1 MKGFDCGLFP
11 NTYKKGQNDPDATGS
26 LRIPASVI
34 AELYQGISGG
44 TIPLKPGYGDGAEP
58 FVELRAAAW
67 RGDGSLTA
75 TGKQRPAISVRFDS
89 PPALKLR
96 SRHHRASSGA
106 HRLPAAGAALLSSRH
121 RRASNGAHPHR
132 RHPHRHLHR
141 HRRPLRRLTP
151 MHPAASTRRS
161 RSDPHLG
168 AVFTAG
174 PQHPPPSAHDQASRR
189 V

>member
-11 NTYKKGQNDPDATGS
+11 NTFKKGQNDPDATGS

-58 FVELRAAAW
+58 CVELRAAAW

-89 PPALKLR
+89 PTEAAARDAARAQAAQQAPQGQQWGAPAPGGWG
-96 SRHHRASSGA
+96 GA
-106 HRLPAAGAALLSSRH
+106 PVQQAPQGQQWGAPAPQA
-121 RRASNGAHPHR
+121 
-132 RHPHRHLHR
+132 
-141 HRRPLRRLTP
+141 
-151 MHPAASTRRS
+151 PAPAFA
-161 RSDPHLG
+161 P
-168 AVFTAG
+168 A
-174 PQHPPPSAHDQASRR
+174 PQAPAPAYADAPGDFDTSIPF
-189 V
+189 